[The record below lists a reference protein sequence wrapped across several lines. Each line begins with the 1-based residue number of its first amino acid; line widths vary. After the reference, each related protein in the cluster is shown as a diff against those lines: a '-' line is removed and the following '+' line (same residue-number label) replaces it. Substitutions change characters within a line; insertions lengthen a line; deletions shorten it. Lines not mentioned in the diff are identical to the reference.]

1 MKWFAIAMITLEMQ
15 ELNAQ
20 YLHVTENPWYV
31 SFSIKMAALGMYSL
45 LLFVPF
51 FISCMGV
58 LKNFC
63 ISL

>member
-51 FISCMGV
+51 FISWV
-58 LKNFC
+58 
-63 ISL
+63 S